1 MKRTLHTILLLLVAG
16 VTFAQSYPRKC
27 TEEDIPSSERKAY
40 FEQVERFLRNYYDLL
55 LGIKNS
61 ESKNDFISHNFKS
74 KEDSNYLPEFI
85 ISGQQNNF
93 ITPTQYLL
101 EFEKKLKDY
110 DWDNLEFEISDFN
123 HNKDIML
130 QNAISSYITSE
141 YILTLRD
148 SENII
153 FKSKCEAF
161 CYFPKTMSH
170 VTVKMMQVK
179 AIEDIISYKHPVQ
192 IITQSL
198 YEEATVLYKNHKY
211 KEAVDLFEQAAKQ
224 GHIEACYWL
233 GKCYHSWEGVQI
245 LYKDS
250 YIEAYK
256 EAYKEAVKWYTKAA
270 EQGHVDAQ
278 YALRGCYYRGEGVS
292 KNLQKAFEWEMEAA
306 KQGHALACYSLANKY
321 EEGYRIKE
329 DGKDII
335 LVKKS
340 KKQYNYWLLK
350 GLEDSN
356 IKNIKG
362 VAWNLWWNRQ
372 VEGTISY
379 SYTLQLKRE
388 SEYSFMYAKKVAV
401 EHGDSEC
408 QFYLGTYYMYGIG
421 TKKNYGE
428 GIKWT
433 TLAAEQG
440 HEKACWYLA
449 SYYKEGK
456 GVEKNMEKFRYWYD
470 KADNK

>member
-1 MKRTLHTILLLLVAG
+1 MKRILYIILLLLV
-16 VTFAQSYPRKC
+16 TTTSFAQNYPRKC

-61 ESKNDFISHNFKS
+61 ESKNDFINHHFKS
-74 KEDSNYLPEFI
+74 KEESNYLPEFMI
-85 ISGQQNNF
+85 PGQQNNF

-101 EFEKKLKDY
+101 EFEKKLEDY

-198 YEEATVLYKNHKY
+198 YEEAIVLYKNYKY
-211 KEAVDLFEQAAKQ
+211 EEAVALFEEAAEQ
-224 GHIEACYWL
+224 GHAGAQYHL
-233 GKCYHSWEGVQI
+233 GKCYDWDQGVQI
-245 LYKDS
+245 H
-250 YIEAYK
+250 YK
-256 EAYKEAVKWYTKAA
+256 ERDKEAVKWYTKAA
-270 EQGHVDAQ
+270 EQGHAEAQ
-278 YALRGCYYRGEGVS
+278 LRLGTCYYHGKGVS
-292 KNLQKAFEWEMEAA
+292 EDPIKSLHWKLKAAEQA
-306 KQGHALACYSLANKY
+306 HAVACYSLAGMYATGSDIEVYKSN
-321 EEGYRIKE
+321 I
-329 DGKDII
+329 GKFVK
-335 LVKKS
+335 LVEKS
-340 KKQYNYWLLK
+340 KQQYRYWLSK
-350 GLEDSN
+350 GLEDTN
-356 IKNIKG
+356 IENITD
-362 VAWNLWWNRQ
+362 VAIYFWSSRQ
-372 VEGTISY
+372 MGGMTS
-379 SYTLQLKRE
+379 KRE
-388 SEYSFMYAKKVAV
+388 REFAFKYAKKAA
-401 EHGDSEC
+401 EEGTNPEMK
-408 QFYLGTYYMYGIG
+408 FYLGTYYMYGIG
-421 TKKNYGE
+421 TKKNYVE

-433 TLAAEQG
+433 TLAAEEG
-440 HEKACWYLA
+440 AYRACFYLS
-449 SYYKEGK
+449 SYYDEGLGVQADPVQRKYWYNK
-456 GVEKNMEKFRYWYD
+456 GVSLKSR
-470 KADNK
+470 